1 MTFEAVDG
9 GRKTPDAEAVRASS
23 STSDGAMV
31 LTAAYLYYVDEQ
43 SQEAISQRLS
53 VSRSTVSRL
62 LSEARRSGIVRIE
75 VVAPPPIAGL
85 DAELCDRLGL
95 ESVYLAPGIAPLDDP
110 GGVLA
115 RATGQ
120 ALRDSDL
127 REGDAVL
134 VSWGRAMWSV
144 SLSDLPALPGVVV
157 VPALGGLNDEQP
169 WVQTNEI
176 ARQLAARLHGTVL
189 LLHAPAVPS
198 IALRRSLLSDESVSA
213 ALSRWD
219 DAPVALFGIG
229 AWNQAEPL
237 PPKILA
243 MDSDTLARSA
253 GDVAARLFDAQGQP
267 VHYET
272 ESRLLGIDR
281 EQLARVRRRIGIA
294 VGIRKTAAIVA
305 AARSGLVNVLV
316 TDVVTASALIA
327 SLDRGAPVPSVAEGS
342 PGPSPG

>member
-1 MTFEAVDG
+1 MTFEAVG
-9 GRKTPDAEAVRASS
+9 GRRRTHDAEAVRAPS

-31 LTAAYLYYVDEQ
+31 LTAAYLYYVEEQ
-43 SQEAISQRLS
+43 SQEAISRRLC
-53 VSRSTVSRL
+53 VSRSTISRL

-75 VVAPPPIAGL
+75 VVAPPPIEGL
-85 DAELCDRLGL
+85 DVELADRLDL

-144 SLSDLPALPGVVV
+144 SLSDLPAIPGVVV

-176 ARQLAARLHGTVL
+176 ARQLAARLRGTVL

-198 IALRRSLLSDESVSA
+198 IALRGSLLSDDSVSL

-219 DAPVALFGIG
+219 DAPVALVGIG
-229 AWNQAEPL
+229 AWNRAEPL

-243 MDSDTLARSA
+243 MDSETLARSA
-253 GDVAARLFDAQGQP
+253 GDVAGRLFDAQGGP

-281 EQLARVRRRIGIA
+281 EQLAKVRRRIGVA

-316 TDVVTASALIA
+316 TDVVTASAVMA
-327 SLDRGAPVPSVAEGS
+327 SLDRGESEPNAGEAS
-342 PGPSPG
+342 PGSGPR

>member
-1 MTFEAVDG
+1 MTRE
-9 GRKTPDAEAVRASS
+9 AEAVRAPSA
-23 STSDGAMV
+23 TSDGALV
-31 LTAAYLYYVDEQ
+31 LTAAYLYYVEEQ

-53 VSRSTVSRL
+53 VSRSTISRL

-95 ESVYLAPGIAPLDDP
+95 DGVYLAPGIAPPDDP

-115 RATGQ
+115 RATGE

-127 REGDAVL
+127 HEGDAVL

-144 SLSDLPALPGVVV
+144 SRSDLPPIPGVVV

-176 ARQLAARLHGTVL
+176 ARQLAARLQGSVL

-198 IALRRSLLSDESVSA
+198 TALRRSLLSDDSVSA

-219 DAPVALFGIG
+219 DAPVALVGIG

-243 MDSDTLARSA
+243 MDGDTLARSA
-253 GDVAARLFDAQGQP
+253 GDVAGRLFDAQGEP

-281 EQLARVRRRIGIA
+281 KQLAQVRRRIGIA

-316 TDVVTASALIA
+316 TDVVTASALMA
-327 SLDRGAPVPSVAEGS
+327 CLDGQTPVPTVSEASHRSGAS
-342 PGPSPG
+342 

>member
-1 MTFEAVDG
+1 MTFEAADG
-9 GRKTPDAEAVRASS
+9 RRSTYGAEAVRAPS

-31 LTAAYLYYVDEQ
+31 LTAAYLYYVEEQ

-75 VVAPPPIAGL
+75 VVAPPPIEGL
-85 DAELCDRLGL
+85 DGQLADRLGL
-95 ESVYLAPGIAPLDDP
+95 EGVYLAPGIAPHDDP
-110 GGVLA
+110 GPVLA

-144 SLSDLPALPGVVV
+144 SRSDLPAIPGVVV

-176 ARQLAARLHGTVL
+176 ARQLAARLQGTVL

-198 IALRRSLLSDESVSA
+198 IELRGSLLSDDSVSL

-219 DAPVALFGIG
+219 DAPVALVGIG
-229 AWNQAEPL
+229 AWNQEEPL

-243 MDSDTLARSA
+243 MDSETLARSA
-253 GDVAARLFDAQGQP
+253 GDVAGRLFDAQGAP

-281 EQLARVRRRIGIA
+281 EQLSKVRRRIGIA
-294 VGIRKTAAIVA
+294 VGIRKTTAIVA

-316 TDVVTASALIA
+316 TDVVTASALMA
-327 SLDRGAPVPSVAEGS
+327 CLDRTEASPKLAEAS
-342 PGPSPG
+342 PG

>member
-1 MTFEAVDG
+1 VTFEAVE
-9 GRKTPDAEAVRASS
+9 RRRLTREAEAVRAPS
-23 STSDGAMV
+23 STSDGALV
-31 LTAAYLYYVDEQ
+31 LTAAYLYYVEEQ

-53 VSRSTVSRL
+53 VSRSTISRL
-62 LSEARRSGIVRIE
+62 LTEARRSGIVRIE
-75 VVAPPPIAGL
+75 VVAPPPIDGL

-95 ESVYLAPGIAPLDDP
+95 DDVYLAPGIAPRDDP

-127 REGDAVL
+127 HEGDAVL

-144 SLSDLPALPGVVV
+144 SLSDLPAIPGVVV

-176 ARQLAARLHGTVL
+176 ARQLAARLQGSVL

-198 IALRRSLLSDESVSA
+198 TELRRSLLSDDSVSS

-219 DAPVALFGIG
+219 DAPVALVGIG

-243 MDSDTLARSA
+243 MDADTLARSA
-253 GDVAARLFDAQGQP
+253 GDVAGRLFDTDGEP

-272 ESRLLGIDR
+272 EGRLLGIDR
-281 EQLARVRRRIGIA
+281 RQLLQVRRRIGIA

-305 AARSGLVNVLV
+305 AARSGLINVLV
-316 TDVVTASALIA
+316 TDIVTGSALMA
-327 SLDRGAPVPSVAEGS
+327 RLDGHSPVPIGS
-342 PGPSPG
+342 EVPPGSDAS